1 MKRGALFSFGH
12 LANFGAWPKGYSR
25 FGRIALTGPRLAGRD
40 CQRDQHTIEASER
53 RCDFVAQGSGCSDP
67 GSGPCGAGWWNGTC
81 AVRQLPLAGFTRG
94 SVSLTAT
101 PDDNNF
107 VLSGAFAPGDHA
119 VRGITVKNSGSLA
132 LRYAVTSISADDGLA
147 SWLDLTVWKE
157 DAEGD
162 TGDDCGQQPPAITLY
177 GPGDPSSLA
186 GTRLIGDPAQGFQD
200 GDRTLPA
207 GASEKLCF
215 MLAMPLSVGNTHQSS
230 KASPEFH
237 FDAEQVDGNP

>member
-1 MKRGALFSFGH
+1 VINTLSRRASGAAISSLRALGAITLVLALAVLLDGTALAQFG
-12 LANFGAWPKGYSR
+12 S
-25 FGRIALTGPRLAGRD
+25 
-40 CQRDQHTIEASER
+40 
-53 RCDFVAQGSGCSDP
+53 
-67 GSGPCGAGWWNGTC
+67 
-81 AVRQLPLAGFTRG
+81 LPLAGFTRG

-107 VLSGAFAPGDHA
+107 RLSGAFAPGDYA
-119 VRGITVKNSGSLA
+119 VRGITVTNSGSLA

-147 SWLDLTVWKE
+147 SRLNLTVWKE

-162 TGDDCGQQPPAITLY
+162 TGDGCGQQPPAITLY
-177 GPGDPSSLA
+177 GPGDPGSPV
-186 GTRLIGDPAQGFQD
+186 GIRLIGDPAQGFQD

-215 MLAMPLSVGNTHQSS
+215 MLAMPLSAGNTRQSS
-230 KASPEFH
+230 KASPEFR